1 MNDVG
6 SGVGAECHGS
16 ARVQQLNRLPSVYC
30 RSSLILAFCLWP
42 CSVWAIDTAD
52 EIQTV
57 VVTANRTEE
66 TLQSVPMDVSV
77 VSGQQANAMG
87 VTDAQSLAASVP
99 GLLFNRQANTAIPFI
114 RGVGSPVGEAGDEP
128 SVAFYVDDVYEPAA
142 AASLANF
149 SSLDRIEVDKGPQGT
164 VFGRNATGGVVQVL
178 TRNPTPE
185 PSVDLKLGLANY
197 DTQSA
202 SVYATGQLL
211 NTLTG
216 NVAVNAAQQT
226 DGWGHNAVSGER
238 TYTGWNYGGRA
249 KLLWTPADR
258 TSALLNVDFDDTR
271 TEEGVNLRAFPGTT
285 SFNPAGAG
293 FPPPAGYYDTNAI
306 PATHSITY
314 QSGASLKVL
323 HEFDWANFVSITA
336 WRHTKAVEGV
346 DEDQGIALADAVVA
360 TEERTWTEEIRFS
373 STRPSNS
380 SWIAGM
386 FFYHDVAAYDPL
398 YLYGLAF
405 HPLPYINTFGFQT
418 TDSWAAFAQTKQEIL
433 PGTDLTL
440 GIRYT
445 TDHRR
450 LDASSQDASGPLVP
464 ASNSPQGANWSS
476 PTYRAVFDHHFTD
489 DVMGYIGYNR
499 GFKSGLF
506 NPLVQPGSPIDRP
519 VAPEI
524 VNSYTIGAKSD
535 LLAHRLRLDV
545 EGFYYDYRDIQV
557 EEIVAGAIHVTN
569 AAEATIRGIDI
580 DATINPAPN
589 LMVIA
594 AAEVLRGRYDS
605 FPNGQFYVYN
615 PSAGGNCLFSGP
627 GSCPAA
633 VLPPHYDPATG
644 AWNLRGNNTVE
655 TPPFSA
661 SLTVQEE
668 IPSAVGIFKLTAN
681 WTHTGNYYAD
691 VDNGR
696 GQIAPST
703 ANNDRQG
710 LVNLLNASLS
720 WNSRDDRWQILAWGK
735 NLSGVRYWSYAQEN
749 GFETQ
754 YSAAPPRTFGATFSR
769 HL

>member
-6 SGVGAECHGS
+6 SGVSAECHGS

-30 RSSLILAFCLWP
+30 RSSLILAFCLCP

-52 EIQTV
+52 GNQTV

-77 VSGQQANAMG
+77 LSGQQANAMG

-185 PSVDLKLGLANY
+185 PSVDLSLGLANY

-226 DGWGHNAVSGER
+226 DGWGHNAVSGEQ

-293 FPPPAGYYDTNAI
+293 FPPPEGYYDTNAI

-323 HEFDWANFVSITA
+323 HEFEWANFVSITA
-336 WRHTKAVEGV
+336 WRNTTAVEGI
-346 DEDQGIALADAVVA
+346 DEDAGIPLADAVV
-360 TEERTWTEEIRFS
+360 TTKERTWTEEIRLS
-373 STRPSNS
+373 STAHAKL
-380 SWIAGM
+380 SWIAGL
-386 FFYHDVAAYDPL
+386 FYFHDVAGYDPL

-405 HPLPYINTFGFQT
+405 LPLPYINTFGNQT
-418 TDSWAAFAQTKQEIL
+418 TNSWAPFAQGKWEFL
-433 PGTDLTL
+433 PATNLTL

-445 TDHRR
+445 NDHRR
-450 LDASSQDASGPLVP
+450 LDASTQNASGPVTP
-464 ASNSPQGANWSS
+464 VSNSPQSATWSE
-476 PTYRAVFDHHFTD
+476 PTYRAVLDHHFTNE
-489 DVMGYIGYNR
+489 VMTYIAYNR

-506 NPLVQPGSPIDRP
+506 NPLVLPGSTIEPP

-524 VNSYTIGAKSD
+524 VDAYSIGAKSD
-535 LLAHRLRLDV
+535 LLERRLRLDL
-545 EGFYYDYRDIQV
+545 EGFYYNYKDIQV
-557 EEIVAGAIHVTN
+557 EQILSGATHITNAAGAI
-569 AAEATIRGIDI
+569 IRGIDV
-580 DATINPAPN
+580 DATISPVPH
-589 LMVIA
+589 LTIFA
-594 AAEVLRGRYDS
+594 AMEFLSGHYTS
-605 FPNGQFYVYN
+605 YPNGQFYIYN
-615 PSAGGNCLFSGP
+615 AYSGGNCLFSAP
-627 GSCPAA
+627 GSCSAA
-633 VLPPHYDPATG
+633 VLPPNYNSATG
-644 AWNLRGNNTVE
+644 TWDLRGNHTVE

-668 IPSAVGIFKLTAN
+668 IPSAVGIFRPTAN
-681 WTHTGNYYAD
+681 WTHTGHYYAD

-703 ANNDRQG
+703 PNNDRQG

-735 NLSGVRYWSYAQEN
+735 NLTGVRYWSYAQEN

-769 HL
+769 HW